1 MAIAIAISL
10 LSCCQHILAMPAAA
24 AAAAAAG
31 AAPGVPISPGPA
43 RVVDALLFAQ
53 IGMS

>member
-10 LSCCQHILAMPAAA
+10 LSCCQHILAMP
-24 AAAAAAG
+24 AAAG

>member
-24 AAAAAAG
+24 GAG